1 MDVTEAFNRV
11 GVSRRRGGL
20 SSFDKRRN
28 ELHAS
33 QQAAVECFVANAVA
47 TNLTKPRYGM
57 TLARFE
63 TYGVAVSQILQT
75 RQTYLLLVGVS
86 GAVADA
92 MPPTNSDGSANL
104 LAQHH
109 AITDIVRA
117 ASAAGF
123 ASIPA
128 NATLQDMEWFALDVS
143 GAMNDNAGFLQLLTP
158 GVSLRMID
166 SYVVT
171 ATAGSQVNWTEV
183 ETNLTNAVNAFVKAG
198 LIKIPAGMTASPSDY
213 ICEFHRPH
221 HIYLQSR
228 HGAKL
233 VGLVTWQ

>member
-1 MDVTEAFNRV
+1 MDVRKRLIVSVCLV
-11 GVSRRRGGL
+11 GAAVSAL
-20 SSFDKRRN
+20 STSAATN
-28 ELHAS
+28 CTAS

-198 LIKIPAGMTASPSDY
+198 LIKIPAGMTLAQVTTFASS
-213 ICEFHRPH
+213 IA
-221 HIYLQSR
+221 HIIYTYKADTGRSSL
-228 HGAKL
+228 G
-233 VGLVTWQ
+233 